1 MINQNNQLINSFF
14 DDKINLNLDISI
26 IFDGETSTLNFDL
39 TFKKRITSFD
49 FEKIMSYCK
58 VDVLESEHNYKKVVE
73 YFESIFENIKV
84 DKVNYSETSF
94 TISEI
99 QNILSIIFTKIKRDI
114 SDLKKK

>member
-1 MINQNNQLINSFF
+1 MIDKNNQLINSFF

-26 IFDGETSTLNFDL
+26 VFDSKASTLNFDL
-39 TFKKRITSFD
+39 TFKKKITSFD
-49 FEKIMSYCK
+49 FEKILSYCK
-58 VDVLESEHNYKKVVE
+58 VDVLENENNYKKVTE
-73 YFESIFENIKV
+73 YFETIFENIKV

-94 TISEI
+94 TIAEI